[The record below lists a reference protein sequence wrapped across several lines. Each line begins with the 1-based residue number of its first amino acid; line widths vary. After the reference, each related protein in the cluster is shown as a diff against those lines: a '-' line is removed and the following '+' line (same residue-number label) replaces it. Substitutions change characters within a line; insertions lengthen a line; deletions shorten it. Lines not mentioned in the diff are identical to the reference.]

1 MTGLTELLFYV
12 RSLIG
17 TPPVGLEPIEYVF
30 AGALLIILVS
40 SAISMISGIFKWIGG
55 M

>member
-1 MTGLTELLFYV
+1 MTAATDLLTYI

-17 TPPVGLEPIEYVF
+17 SAPVGLEPVEYVF
-30 AGALLIILVS
+30 AGVLLIILVG